1 MKAIQGL
8 FLVFLVAL
16 TSGCA
21 TTGDLQQVRK
31 AQLKLRSE
39 LETVRNKQA
48 RMLADFTR
56 MRVELQKVRRI
67 FDSFRKKGQYNFA
80 NIGVKMDELR
90 THHQELLGKYQVTKL
105 EFDKLKKKFDK
116 LLKAYGSRF
125 GDPTDSGKAG
135 AIPANIS
142 EQDLYKAAK
151 ALFDVGKYRAAR
163 ERLKVFRTRFPK
175 SDLNDDAL
183 LMIGDCFTK
192 LGKHFQAIIRYN
204 DVYRKYKKG
213 DKADLALLRLGE
225 AHFRINACAEGK
237 AFLKRLIRSYRRSS
251 YVSDARQ
258 LLRNSRSLCKK
269 KSG

>member
-1 MKAIQGL
+1 MKVRLLLALL
-8 FLVFLVAL
+8 FAVAL
-16 TSGCA
+16 GSGCA

-31 AQLKLRSE
+31 SQLKLRSE
-39 LETVRNKQA
+39 LETARNKQA
-48 RMLADFTR
+48 RMLADYTR

-105 EFDKLKKKFDK
+105 EFDKLKKKFEK

-125 GDPTDSGKAG
+125 GDPTDAGKAG
-135 AIPANIS
+135 AVPANIS
-142 EQDLYKAAK
+142 EQDLFKAAK
-151 ALFDVGKYRAAR
+151 ALFDVGKYRATM
-163 ERLKVFRTRFPK
+163 ERLKVFRNRFPK

-183 LMIGDCFTK
+183 MLAGDCFTK

-204 DVYRKYKKG
+204 DVYRKYNKG

-225 AHFRINACAEGK
+225 SHFRIQACAEGK
-237 AFLKRLIRSYRRSS
+237 AFLKRLIRRYRRSPH
-251 YVSDARQ
+251 VADARQ
-258 LLRNSRSLCKK
+258 LLRNARNLCKK